1 MLWKR
6 AKSSLN
12 AKVMRLLAV
21 VIAILLAG
29 NGLVFAFVIWPT
41 FTDLENGAAQQ
52 NLQRVQEALSK
63 EQDDLARVAHD
74 WSAWDPTYA
83 YVVAPN
89 EDYDRQSFT
98 YDVMKDLDLDFIG
111 IYDIKGHRVRSQA
124 FDLET
129 GKETTVAQ
137 FTETL
142 PLDHP

>member
-1 MLWKR
+1 MLMAVSHCYRQARRTAPLTRRASVPGDATSIRLDGQMLWKS

-63 EQDDLARVAHD
+63 ERDDLARVAHD
-74 WSAWDPTYA
+74 WSAWDPTYE
-83 YVVAPN
+83 YVVKPN

-98 YDVMKDLDLDFIG
+98 YD
-111 IYDIKGHRVRSQA
+111 
-124 FDLET
+124 
-129 GKETTVAQ
+129 
-137 FTETL
+137 
-142 PLDHP
+142 